1 MLARKGTP
9 TAGRPTV
16 RLAPPVA
23 RPQRSSIEAH
33 HAEWLSLVE
42 TSGPFLTVPA
52 LKRALPDGLD
62 ERPAARTDLRLAHD
76 EWRDAPELQ
85 ARWVRWV
92 LDELLELRDAVA
104 EATDAD
110 SSHLVAEHG
119 VTLRPSFVVRDQS
132 REVSPPVLLVRAHP
146 EGTRLD
152 RPIPGE
158 AWAASPI
165 DRAAELAKATGTPLV
180 LVTDGAHW
188 TLVWARPNET
198 TGTCTWRTELWLE
211 EPLTLRAFATLLGA
225 RRFFAL
231 PVEEGLAE
239 LLQESADRQQ
249 EVADQLGTQVRHAVE
264 LLVATLDREDRE
276 RHGELLAD
284 LEAAEVY
291 RGATTVMMRLVFL
304 FVAEERK
311 LLPIDAPLY
320 AETLSASGLRAQLQE
335 RADRDGED
343 PLERSTAAWHRVL
356 ALFRAV
362 HAGIEHD
369 ALRLPAYGG
378 TLFDPDRYPFLEGRG
393 PESRWQQASARPL
406 PVDDRTMLHLLDALL
421 TLDQGGKEGA
431 RVLLSY
437 RALDVEQ
444 VGHVYEGLL
453 DHTAVRNTDTAL
465 ALGGREEPELSLG
478 EIEGWAAEAG
488 DVLATRLA
496 KATGRSAKAIEKALA
511 APPPADQRA
520 ALLLSACNSEPAL
533 RDRVL
538 PYAALLRDDLRGD
551 PQVLLAGSLYVTQAL
566 DRRASGTYYTP
577 RQLAEEVVRHTL
589 DPVAYSPGPA
599 QEADQAKWRLRPAH
613 ELLDLKVCDIA
624 MGSGAFLVAACRY
637 LAARLLEAWN
647 ALDGPSELTVFGRP
661 RGDAPDEPALPAD
674 PQERDLLAHRLIVER
689 CLYGVDKNPMAVE
702 MAKLSLWLITLAR
715 NLPFS
720 FVDHALRAGDSL
732 LGITDLRQ
740 LRAMHMDPQWPR
752 QTSLDLGADEIDTA
766 VERALALRRDLEAF
780 VVIDPAD
787 AERKAALL
795 AEADAASEDVKLLG
809 DLVVGAALSQ
819 QDDADALAAPG
830 VAARVRTLLSKVSEP
845 IDRDA
850 ARTSLRDLA
859 DGWLVE
865 TRRAVGEVA
874 QVTWADRDPFHWALE
889 FPEVRARHGFDAI
902 VGNPPFQGGQ
912 KITGALGNQY
922 RDMLV
927 TWLAGGVRGSADIVA
942 YFFLRAAGMLR
953 PTGGFGLIAT
963 NTLAQGDTREVGLD
977 QIAARGLTLHRAVAS
992 EPWPGGANLEM
1003 ATAWGHHEA
1012 WDGRRTLDRVEVTG
1026 ITSALTARSR
1036 IRGSAYRLET
1046 ARSAAFTGSTVLGSG
1061 FVLSPAE
1068 AEHLLADDP
1077 SNADVVRRYLI
1088 GRDLN
1093 QRPDGSPSRWVI
1105 DYRDWPKDR
1114 AVAYR
1119 APFARIER
1127 LVKPVREANNR
1138 ALYRQRWWQ
1147 FGERRPGLYQA
1158 INPLDRCIAV
1168 TQLSNVLQPTFVP
1181 SDMVLDQQVVIFAY
1195 DDDGHLGLL
1204 SSGMHWWWAQRPG
1217 ASSMRTDTRYT
1228 PTDCFETFVQPDLT
1242 AAVGD
1247 LGAHLHEHRS
1257 ALMLDRQEGLT
1268 TTYNRV
1274 HNPDEA
1280 ADDIVELRQ
1289 IHVALDYAVRDAY
1302 GWTDLEFGHDF
1313 HPTKFGTRFTF
1324 APVPRQEVLDRLM
1337 ELNHERYAE
1346 EVRQGLHG
1354 KPKAKKHAS
1363 VASGMSFDLGDA

>member
-1 MLARKGTP
+1 M
-9 TAGRPTV
+9 
-16 RLAPPVA
+16 A
-23 RPQRSSIEAH
+23 RPQRPSIEAH
-33 HAEWLSLVE
+33 HAEWLSLIE

-92 LDELLELRDAVA
+92 LDEVLELREAVT
-104 EATDAD
+104 EGTDAD
-110 SSHLVAEHG
+110 PFHLVAEHG
-119 VTLRPSFVVRDQS
+119 VTLRPSFVVRDRS
-132 REVSPPVLLVRAHP
+132 REGSPAVLLVRTHP

-165 DRAAELAKATGTPLV
+165 DRAAELAKATDTPLV
-180 LVTDGAHW
+180 LVTDGARW

-198 TGTCTWRTELWLE
+198 TGTCTWRAELWLE

-231 PVEEGLAE
+231 PVEEGLAQ
-239 LLQESADRQQ
+239 LLQQSADKQQ

-276 RHGELLAD
+276 RHGELLAE

-378 TLFDPDRYPFLEGRG
+378 GLFDPDRYPFLEGRG
-393 PESRWQQASARPL
+393 PGSRWQQDSARPL

-421 TLDQGGKEGA
+421 TLDQGGKDGA

-437 RALDVEQ
+437 QALDVEQ
-444 VGHVYEGLL
+444 IGHVYEGLL

-465 ALGGREEPELSLG
+465 ALGGKEEPELSLG

-520 ALLLSACNSEPAL
+520 ALLLSACNNEPAL

-538 PYAALLRDDLRGD
+538 PYAALLHDDLRGD

-589 DPVAYSPGPA
+589 DPVAYAPGPA
-599 QEADQAKWRLRPAH
+599 QEPDQAKWRLRPAH
-613 ELLDLKVCDIA
+613 ELLDLKVADIA

-647 ALDGPSELTVFGRP
+647 ALDGPAELTVFGRP
-661 RGDAPDEPALPAD
+661 RADAPDEPALPAD

-740 LRAMHMDPQWPR
+740 LRVMHMDPQWPR
-752 QTSLDLGADEIDTA
+752 QASLDLGADEIDAA
-766 VERALALRRDLEAF
+766 VERALALRRHLEAF

-795 AEADAASEDVKLLG
+795 AEADAASDDVKLLG

-830 VAARVRTLLSKVSEP
+830 VATRVRTLLSKTSEP

-874 QVTWADRDPFHWALE
+874 EVTWSDRDPFHWAIE
-889 FPEVRARHGFDAI
+889 FPEVRAQQGFDAI
-902 VGNPPFQGGQ
+902 VGNPPFQGGK
-912 KITGALGNQY
+912 KISGAIGSQY
-922 RDMLV
+922 RDALV
-927 TWLAGGVRGSADIVA
+927 TWLASGVRGNADLVA
-942 YFFLRAAGMLR
+942 YFFLRAAGMLQL
-953 PTGGFGLIAT
+953 TGGFGLIAT

-977 QIAARGLTLHRAVAS
+977 QLVEHGLTLHRAIAS

-1003 ATAWGHHEA
+1003 ATVWGRYDAWA
-1012 WDGRRTLDRVEVTG
+1012 GRRALDRVDVSG
-1026 ITSALTARSR
+1026 ITSGLTSRSR
-1036 IRGSAYRLET
+1036 VDGIAHRLSEASGEAFIGSY
-1046 ARSAAFTGSTVLGSG
+1046 VLGMG
-1061 FVLSPAE
+1061 FILSSEE
-1068 AEHLLADDP
+1068 AVVVLADDEA
-1077 SNADVVRRYLI
+1077 NTEVVRPYLV
-1088 GRDLN
+1088 GEDLN
-1093 QRPDGSPSRWVI
+1093 RRPDGSPLRWVI
-1105 DYRDWPKDR
+1105 DFKDR
-1114 AVAYR
+1114 SENEARRYR
-1119 APFARIER
+1119 APFER
-1127 LVKPVREANNR
+1127 VEQSVKPERSRLNER
-1138 ALYRQRWWQ
+1138 GYRDRWWQ
-1147 FGERRPGLYQA
+1147 FGRRGQNLYRA
-1158 INPLDRCIAV
+1158 IEPLDRCIV
-1168 TQLSNVLQPTFVP
+1168 ITLVSKVVQPMFVP
-1181 SDMVLDQQVVIFAY
+1181 TGMVYAHATAVFAY
-1195 DDDGHLGLL
+1195 DDDAHFGLL
-1204 SSGMHWWWAQRPG
+1204 SSGVHWWWAVTR
-1217 ASSMRTDTRYT
+1217 ASTLETRVRYT

-1242 AAVGD
+1242 SAVGG
-1247 LGAHLHEHRS
+1247 LGARLHKHRS

-1274 HNPDEA
+1274 HDPEET
-1280 ADDIVELRQ
+1280 ADDIVELRE
-1289 IHVALDYAVRDAY
+1289 IHVALDHAVRDAY
-1302 GWTDLEFGHDF
+1302 GWTDLGLGHDF

-1346 EVRQGLHG
+1346 EIRLGLHG
-1354 KPKAKKHAS
+1354 KAKAKKRAP